1 MPNSPTM
8 MSNETIG
15 DGDRGR
21 PLHVVSIGAHPDDE
35 ISCAGTL
42 ANYVRAGHRAT
53 VVTMTRGGMGHMTLP
68 TDELKGLRTQE
79 AEACARVLGA
89 DLRLMEWEDSAIP
102 ETREAALILVDVLR
116 DLRPDIVLTHGPEQR
131 HPDHRA
137 TCRLVSDAYYLCSL
151 PLLQTAH
158 AWHGVGE
165 VYFFD
170 SGEASDTFVDISDT
184 LETKIEAAACHKSQ
198 YEDWLV
204 VHDAGVDRGGLPD
217 FRVRLRDRATRF
229 GHKCGVRYA
238 EAFRAYW
245 PRAPKAAPLLPLLAG
260 SSGGA

>member
-1 MPNSPTM
+1 MEPTP
-8 MSNETIG
+8 S
-15 DGDRGR
+15 DK

-53 VVTMTRGGMGHMTLP
+53 IVTMTRGGMGHMTLP
-68 TDELKGLRTQE
+68 SGELKRLRSEE
-79 AEACARVLGA
+79 AAACARVLGA
-89 DLRLMEWEDSAIP
+89 DLRLLDFEDSAIP
-102 ETREAALILVDVLR
+102 ETRDAALVLVDVLR
-116 DLRPDIVLTHGPEQR
+116 ELRPDVVITHGPEQR

-151 PLLQTAH
+151 PLLQSAH
-158 AWHGVGE
+158 PWHGVGE

-170 SGEASDTFVDISDT
+170 AGEADTYVDITDT
-184 LETKIEAAACHKSQ
+184 LELKTQAAACHRSQ

-217 FRVRLRDRATRF
+217 FRARLRERAAF
-229 GHKCGVRYA
+229 HGHRCGVRYA

-245 PRAPKAAPLLPLLAG
+245 PRAPKAAPLLPVNAA
-260 SSGGA
+260 S